1 MKIFVIPAMIPFS
14 AVGFPLSRATRAE
27 LIANVKSASLS
38 EAALASAAVWGWNK
52 GSKDTKE
59 FNTIKGISIKA
70 LIPSQF
76 AVPPSSD
83 DTFFDVLDEL

>member
-1 MKIFVIPAMIPFS
+1 MIWVSQFS

-70 LIPSQF
+70 LILSQF
-76 AVPPSSD
+76 AVPSSRD
-83 DTFFDVLDEL
+83 DTFFVVLDEL